1 MKIRPYSA
9 SVLVRD
15 ARRAA
20 QWYTKKLGLEIVDG
34 DEHWIVVGDRKR
46 GLGLHLC
53 ELKGRGGRPMLEP
66 GNTGILLV
74 VDGDIKKAYAGLRK
88 KGVEF
93 TEPLQMTEGGWRCQ
107 FRDPDGN
114 VLWLTPS

>member
-20 QWYTKKLGLEIVDG
+20 QWYTKKLGLEIMDG

-53 ELKGRGGRPMLEP
+53 ELKGRAGKPMLEP

-74 VDGDIKKAYAGLRK
+74 VDGDI
-88 KGVEF
+88 
-93 TEPLQMTEGGWRCQ
+93 T
-107 FRDPDGN
+107 
-114 VLWLTPS
+114 